1 MAKLK
6 DSFKAAFVAALISSG
21 MFAAYA
27 FQPAKEQPTEHFYS
41 SSYQMQNSFCADEY
55 CTARIKA
62 DDAQIYVEYKLDDAS
77 VESLD
82 ILNVTRFDAAVEADF
97 DKYEIQKINAAIV
110 GGVK

>member
-6 DSFKAAFVAALISSG
+6 DSIKAAFVAALISSG

-27 FQPAKEQPTEHFYS
+27 FQPAKEQPVEQFYS
-41 SSYQMQNSFCADEY
+41 NEYKVERTFCADY
-55 CTARIKA
+55 CTAKIKA

-77 VESLD
+77 VESLE
-82 ILNVTRFDAAVEADF
+82 ILNVTRFDEAVEADF
-97 DKYEIQKINAAIV
+97 DQYEIQKINAAIV